1 MRIRGRSFLRMTIPL
16 RHGQAHSNNG
26 ATTLCSPASDA
37 GNQKQNTPC
46 QTNLSKQA
54 TGTERYV
61 PSRQL
66 LVLVQIENFFA
77 LRIRKFAVTRR
88 NDPDS
93 DQDDTDN
100 CPWFHSLFAEDLL
113 YVADFS
119 LRFSGNLFRS
129 TAVSQISVPGG
140 LARFLFDLSYSFLCR
155 ASNLIFCA

>member
-1 MRIRGRSFLRMTIPL
+1 MTILL
-16 RHGQAHSNNG
+16 RHSQAHSNNG

-37 GNQKQNTPC
+37 GNQKQNTP
-46 QTNLSKQA
+46 LSNKLIQAA
-54 TGTERYV
+54 TGAERYV

-77 LRIRKFAVTRR
+77 LRIRKSAVTRR
-88 NDPDS
+88 NDPNS
-93 DQDDTDN
+93 DQNDADN

-119 LRFSGNLFRS
+119 LHFSGDLFRS
-129 TAVSQISVPGG
+129 TAVSQISVPSG